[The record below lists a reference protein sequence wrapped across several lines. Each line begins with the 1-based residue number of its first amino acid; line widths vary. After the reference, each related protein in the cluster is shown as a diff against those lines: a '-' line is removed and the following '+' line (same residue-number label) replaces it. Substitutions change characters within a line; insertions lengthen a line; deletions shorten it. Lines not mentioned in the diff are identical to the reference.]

1 MNSIECNYL
10 PNILKYPFQNDKK
23 ITIEGN
29 NCKFLTEIEKE
40 NVYGIYSNNLI
51 SFETIISKKN
61 NNDNDDNIYISKE
74 NEFFL
79 PIGCS
84 LEETGFLQTSSAD
97 GIFGLNN
104 NDKSFISMLHRKE
117 IIKKNLFS
125 ICLDQEGGYLS
136 LGDIDTKY
144 HICSE
149 INFIDFNPNG
159 KLYEIQTEKITIK
172 NFEIPSEY
180 TAIINTA
187 STISYFPNN
196 IFLNITSAIFAVCS
210 IYEEEQ
216 CGELKRVNGY
226 GLCSDFKNSFNYTNV
241 LKYIFPTIKIKFN
254 NYEFIWEPKN
264 YALDFSFKNKKR
276 ICFGIDT
283 EKKLDKIILGTNFM
297 HGYDIIFDRVNFK
310 IGFCEASCAR
320 NMTQIKES
328 LLYKELIKKQREQF
342 ENNIKK
348 EIKPK
353 DINEEENNEFNNSN
367 NLNYSG
373 NIQNENITNK
383 ENYTYEINYMYLIIC
398 FVILFI
404 LFLGII
410 LIRNLYNDDIFLDK
424 NISLVKK
431 ENISFERYVKKK
443 INEKSSMGQKIEMVG
458 TGDN

>member
-1 MNSIECNYL
+1 
-10 PNILKYPFQNDKK
+10 
-23 ITIEGN
+23 
-29 NCKFLTEIEKE
+29 
-40 NVYGIYSNNLI
+40 
-51 SFETIISKKN
+51 
-61 NNDNDDNIYISKE
+61 
-74 NEFFL
+74 
-79 PIGCS
+79 
-84 LEETGFLQTSSAD
+84 
-97 GIFGLNN
+97 
-104 NDKSFISMLHRKE
+104 
-117 IIKKNLFS
+117 
-125 ICLDQEGGYLS
+125 
-136 LGDIDTKY
+136 
-144 HICSE
+144 
-149 INFIDFNPNG
+149 
-159 KLYEIQTEKITIK
+159 
-172 NFEIPSEY
+172 
-180 TAIINTA
+180 
-187 STISYFPNN
+187 
-196 IFLNITSAIFAVCS
+196 
-210 IYEEEQ
+210 
-216 CGELKRVNGY
+216 
-226 GLCSDFKNSFNYTNV
+226 
-241 LKYIFPTIKIKFN
+241 
-254 NYEFIWEPKN
+254 
-264 YALDFSFKNKKR
+264 
-276 ICFGIDT
+276 
-283 EKKLDKIILGTNFM
+283 M

-443 INEKSSMGQKIEMVG
+443 INENSSMGQKIEMVG